1 MPTRYRAVVESP
13 RPALD
18 PDIVASEVR
27 DPWSRLTIVDSTD
40 STNDDLLRAESS
52 LPAGAVLAAE
62 YQSAGRG
69 RQNRTWTSPP
79 RAGLTFSVLLRP
91 DVPPSRRGWLP
102 LLAGIA
108 VCDAV
113 REVTS
118 VDSALKWP
126 NDLLVGDEPAKAGGV
141 LVQASPNAVV
151 VGIGVNVST
160 TRSELPVP
168 EATSLELAGGAP
180 VDRSRLLAAILGHLG
195 ERYAD
200 WLSAG
205 GDAEESFLRAD
216 YRARCAT
223 LGQPVVVTPVV
234 GSPYRGR
241 ATDIDRQG
249 RLVVLHDTGIE
260 VIAAADVRHVRQP
273 NGLT

>member
-1 MPTRYRAVVESP
+1 VAESP

-18 PDIVASEVR
+18 PDIVAPEVR
-27 DPWSRLTIVDSTD
+27 DPWCRLTIVDSTD

-102 LLAGIA
+102 LLAGVA

-141 LVQASPNAVV
+141 LVQASPKAVV

-223 LGQPVVVTPVV
+223 LGQPVVVAPVV

-249 RLVVLHDTGIE
+249 RLVVLRDSGLE